1 MPLTDLQIRHFEPG
15 PRPYKKA
22 DGGGLY
28 IEVMPSGS
36 KLWRWKYRMNG
47 AEKRLS
53 MGRYPDVSL
62 ADARK
67 AREEGKARLAAGR
80 DPSIERKREK
90 LLAAQSAANTFKLI
104 ADEYIEQKMVGEGR
118 AEATISKARW
128 MISLLRPLHDLPM
141 SEIGPAEMLEALK
154 RISATGRHETTRKT
168 RSLCGRIFRYA
179 AATLRAESDPTVLIK
194 DALRRP
200 KVTHRAAII
209 EPSKVGELLRA
220 IDAYEGHAITCYAMK
235 LMPHLLAR
243 PGELRKAEWSEFDL
257 AKAVWRIPAERM
269 KMRKEHQV
277 PLSKQVLALLCELKD
292 LTGPDGYALPAF
304 HTRRR
309 PMSEN
314 TINQV
319 LRRMGFSK
327 EEMTAHGWR
336 TTASTLLNESNLF
349 SPDAIER
356 SLAHSDRN
364 AIRGTYARGS
374 YWQERVDMHQW
385 WSDYLDQ
392 LRRGGEV
399 MPFDAS
405 ISDMIPGAD
414 PDKVIDLRAARMKKN
429 G

>member
-1 MPLTDLQIRHFEPG
+1 MPLTDLQIRHFEPAE
-15 PRPYKKA
+15 RPYKKG

-28 IEVMPSGS
+28 IEITPNGS
-36 KLWRWKYRMNG
+36 KLWRWKYRFNG
-47 AEKRLS
+47 VEKRLS

-62 ADARK
+62 AEARK
-67 AREEGKARLAAGR
+67 ARDQGRARLAAGR
-80 DPSIERKREK
+80 DPSIERRREK
-90 LLAAQSAANTFKLI
+90 LLAAQSAANTFKLV

-141 SEIGPAEMLEALK
+141 AEIGPPEMLEALK
-154 RISATGRHETTRKT
+154 RISATGRYETARKT

-179 AATLRAESDPTVLIK
+179 AATLRADADPTVLIK

-200 KVTHRAAII
+200 RVTHRAAIVQ
-209 EPSKVGELLRA
+209 PGKVGELLRA
-220 IDAYEGHAITCYAMK
+220 IDAYEGHAITTYAMK

-243 PGELRKAEWSEFDL
+243 PGELRKAEWLEFDL
-257 AKAVWRIPAERM
+257 GKSVWRIPAERM

-277 PLSKQVLALLCELKD
+277 PLSKQVLTLLGELKV
-292 LTGPDGYALPAF
+292 LTGPDGYVLPAF
-304 HTRRR
+304 HRRR
-309 PMSEN
+309 QPMSEN
-314 TINQV
+314 TMNQV

-336 TTASTLLNESNLF
+336 TTASTLLNESNRF

-364 AIRGTYARGS
+364 AVRGTYARGS
-374 YWQERVDMHQW
+374 YWQERVEMHQW

-399 MPFDAS
+399 LPMDAGS
-405 ISDMIPGAD
+405 NILLAGAD
-414 PDKVIDLRAARMKKN
+414 PNKIIDLRAIRMKQN